1 MCKWIFNIKMLTYW
15 DPVGRMTR
23 DTELNQTCW
32 KFSPKSPLFSRECS
46 NNSKLLFPNRIFRFF
61 WTFLLENVEIIGTVW
76 FDLLQVFSQI
86 LTFPNTIFEFMLF
99 ESSLFSWNRTF
110 SIFFFQQWLQK
121 SEKKDPQLDNN
132 FIKLFDS
139 KFTVWH

>member
-15 DPVGRMTR
+15 DCVGRMTR
-23 DTELNQTCW
+23 DTGLNQTCW
-32 KFSPKSPLFSRECS
+32 KFSPNSPLFSRECS
-46 NNSKLLFPNRIFRFF
+46 NNSKLLFPNRIFTVF
-61 WTFLLENVEIIGTVW
+61 WTFLVENVEVIGTVW
-76 FDLLQVFSQI
+76 FDLQTVIQIFSQI

-110 SIFFFQQWLQK
+110 SIFFFRHWLQK

-132 FIKLFDS
+132 VTKLFD
-139 KFTVWH
+139 T